1 MEKSGVE
8 AFYSRAEATK
18 KFNIMCEKKKFEN
31 SRITQIREQNP
42 ELSVVEAGKE
52 IRQQDYNQTI
62 NEIVNKI
69 QTEIPSTRRANVVQN
84 QSNTSV
90 EVHTVNNGTT
100 Q

>member
-31 SRITQIREQNP
+31 SRITQVREQNP

-62 NEIVNKI
+62 NEIVNNL
-69 QTEIPSTRRANVVQN
+69 S
-84 QSNTSV
+84 
-90 EVHTVNNGTT
+90 
-100 Q
+100 